1 MPGFMSL
8 GGMTAIADIAVGF
21 DDARARRNALV
32 LAIGQ
37 ALYGSAT
44 VIMFTTAGLIG
55 VQIAPSK
62 AWATLPISAFVIG
75 TAASTIP
82 AAMLMKKIGRRP
94 GFMLGAFAG
103 TIGALIGLYA
113 IYTRDFP
120 LFILAT
126 VLQGV
131 YQAFAQHSR
140 FAAADMASPAFRPK
154 AISWVMTGG
163 VAAGLIGTTLVML
176 TTNLLAPVTFA
187 GCYAAMVI
195 ICMLAV
201 AAMSFVDIPRKE
213 DIAAA
218 AGTVRPLSQILAQP
232 RLVVAVIA
240 ATLSYGMMN
249 LVMTAAPIAM
259 IDCGFTTANAAWVIQ
274 WHVMAM
280 YVPSFFTGQ
289 IIARFGAEKV
299 CATGLILL
307 VCAASAGLLGIS
319 FGHFAV
325 TLILLGLGWNFG
337 FIGGTTLLTDC
348 YRPAEREKV
357 QGLNDFAVFGTVA
370 VASLTSG
377 KLLDWFGWGAVN
389 MAIFPTVAVALSL
402 ILWIMLKRRRTA

>member
-1 MPGFMSL
+1 MS
-8 GGMTAIADIAVGF
+8 TAEITAQF
-21 DDARARRNALV
+21 DDLRARRNAIV

-75 TAASTIP
+75 TAVSTIP
-82 AAMLMKKIGRRP
+82 AAMLMRTIGRRP

-103 TIGALIGLYA
+103 TIGALIGVYA
-113 IYTRDFP
+113 IYTRDFQ

-163 VAAGLIGTTLVML
+163 VAAGLLGTSLVMF
-176 TTNLLAPVTFA
+176 TTDLLAPVTFA
-187 GCYAAMVI
+187 GCYAAMAVI
-195 ICMLAV
+195 CTLAIGV
-201 AAMSFVDIPRKE
+201 LAFVDIPRKE
-213 DIAAA
+213 ETVS
-218 AGTVRPLSQILAQP
+218 AGDARPLAEIVKQP
-232 RLVVAVIA
+232 RLIVAVIA

-259 IDCGFTTANAAWVIQ
+259 IDCGFTTTTAAWAIQ

-280 YVPSFFTGQ
+280 FVPSFFTGQ
-289 IIARFGAEKV
+289 IIARVGAER
-299 CATGLILL
+299 
-307 VCAASAGLLGIS
+307 VCAAGLLLLAAAATAGLLGIS

-325 TLILLGLGWNFG
+325 NLILLGLGWNFG
-337 FIGGTTLLTDC
+337 FIGGTTLLTEC
-348 YRPAEREKV
+348 YRPAERERV

-370 VASLTSG
+370 IASLTSG
-377 KLLDWFGWGAVN
+377 KLLDWFGWASVNIAVY
-389 MAIFPTVAVALSL
+389 PTVVVALSL
-402 ILWIMLKRRRTA
+402 ILWIMLKRRRRAVAN

>member
-1 MPGFMSL
+1 MS
-8 GGMTAIADIAVGF
+8 TAEITVGF
-21 DDARARRNALV
+21 DDLRARRNAMV
-32 LAIGQ
+32 LAVGQ

-75 TAASTIP
+75 TAVSTIP
-82 AAMLMKKIGRRP
+82 AAMLMKRIGRRP

-113 IYTRDFP
+113 IYARSFP

-140 FAAADMASPAFRPK
+140 FAAADMASPSFRPR

-163 VAAGLIGTTLVML
+163 VAAGLIGTSLVMF
-176 TTNLLAPVTFA
+176 TTDLLAPVTFA
-187 GCYAAMVI
+187 GCYAAMVV
-195 ICMLAV
+195 ICTLAIGV
-201 AAMSFVDIPRKE
+201 MSFVDIPRQE
-213 DIAAA
+213 AAA
-218 AGTVRPLSQILAQP
+218 TRGATRPLPEILKQP

-259 IDCGFTTANAAWVIQ
+259 LDCGFTTANAAWVIQ
-274 WHVMAM
+274 WHVFAM
-280 YVPSFFTGQ
+280 FVPSFFTGQ

-299 CATGLILL
+299 CATGLMLL
-307 VCAASAGLLGIS
+307 ACAALAGLHGIS

-370 VASLTSG
+370 IASLTSG
-377 KLLDWFGWGAVN
+377 KLLDWFGWASVN
-389 MAIFPTVAVALSL
+389 IAIFPTVALALSL
-402 ILWIMLKRRRTA
+402 ILWVSLRPRRA

>member
-1 MPGFMSL
+1 MS
-8 GGMTAIADIAVGF
+8 AADIALQF
-21 DDARARRNALV
+21 DDVRARRNAII

-75 TAASTIP
+75 TALSTIP
-82 AAMLMKKIGRRP
+82 AAMLMKRIGRRP
-94 GFMLGAFAG
+94 GFMMGAFAG
-103 TIGALIGLYA
+103 TLGALIGVYA

-140 FAAADMASPAFRPK
+140 FAAADMASPAFRPR

-163 VAAGLIGTTLVML
+163 VAAGLFGTSLVML
-176 TTNLLAPVTFA
+176 TTDLLAPVTFA

-195 ICMLAV
+195 ICTLAIGV
-201 AAMSFVDIPRKE
+201 MSFVDIPHKE
-213 DIAAA
+213 DAVVSGGAA
-218 AGTVRPLSQILAQP
+218 RPLREILKQP
-232 RLVVAVIA
+232 RLLVAMIA

-259 IDCGFTTANAAWVIQ
+259 IDCGFTTQSAAWVIQ
-274 WHVMAM
+274 WHVFAM
-280 YVPSFFTGQ
+280 FVPSFFTGQ
-289 IIARFGAEKV
+289 IISRFGAEKV
-299 CATGLILL
+299 CASGLLL
-307 VCAASAGLLGIS
+307 LAGAGVAGLLGIS

-325 TLILLGLGWNFG
+325 NLILLGLGWNFG

-348 YRPAEREKV
+348 YRPAERERV

-377 KLLDWFGWGAVN
+377 KLLDWFGWASVNIAV
-389 MAIFPTVAVALSL
+389 FPTVALALSL
-402 ILWIMLKRRRTA
+402 ILWIMLRRRNSAR

>member
-1 MPGFMSL
+1 
-8 GGMTAIADIAVGF
+8 MTAQF
-21 DDARARRNALV
+21 DDLRARRNAIV

-75 TAASTIP
+75 TALTTIP
-82 AAMLMKKIGRRP
+82 AAMLMRVIGRRP
-94 GFMLGAFAG
+94 GFMLGACAG
-103 TIGALIGLYA
+103 TIGALIGIYA
-113 IYTRDFP
+113 IYTRSFP

-163 VAAGLIGTTLVML
+163 VAAGLLGTSLVMF
-176 TTNLLAPVTFA
+176 TTDLLAPVTFA
-187 GCYAAMVI
+187 GCYAAMAV
-195 ICMLAV
+195 ICMLAIGV
-201 AAMSFVDIPRKE
+201 MGFVDIPRKE
-213 DIAAA
+213 KTVA
-218 AGTVRPLSQILAQP
+218 AGDARPLAEIVRQP
-232 RLVVAVIA
+232 RLIVAVIA

-259 IDCGFTTANAAWVIQ
+259 IDCGFSTITAAWAIQ
-274 WHVMAM
+274 WHVLAM
-280 YVPSFFTGQ
+280 FVPSFFTGQ
-289 IIARFGAEKV
+289 LIARFGAERI
-299 CATGLILL
+299 CAIGLLL
-307 VCAASAGLLGIS
+307 LAAAATAGLLGIS
-319 FGHFAV
+319 FGNFAV
-325 TLILLGLGWNFG
+325 NLILLGLGWNFG
-337 FIGGTTLLTDC
+337 FIGGTTLLTNC
-348 YRPAEREKV
+348 YRPSERERV

-370 VASLTSG
+370 IASLTSG
-377 KLLDWFGWGAVN
+377 KLLDWFGWASVNIAV
-389 MAIFPTVAVALSL
+389 FPTVVVALSL
-402 ILWIMLKRRRTA
+402 ILWITLRRRAVIRAAE

>member
-1 MPGFMSL
+1 MS
-8 GGMTAIADIAVGF
+8 TAEITAGF
-21 DDARARRNALV
+21 DDLRARRNAIV

-75 TAASTIP
+75 TALSTIP
-82 AAMLMKKIGRRP
+82 AAMLMRAIGRRP

-103 TIGALIGLYA
+103 TIGALIGVYA
-113 IYTRDFP
+113 IYTRNFQ

-163 VAAGLIGTTLVML
+163 VAAGLLGTSLVMF
-176 TTNLLAPVTFA
+176 TTDLLAPVTFA
-187 GCYAAMVI
+187 GCYAAMAVI
-195 ICMLAV
+195 CTLAIGV
-201 AAMSFVDIPRKE
+201 LAFVDIPRQE
-213 DIAAA
+213 E
-218 AGTVRPLSQILAQP
+218 TVKTGEARPLGEILKQP
-232 RLVVAVIA
+232 RLIVAVIA

-259 IDCGFTTANAAWVIQ
+259 IDCGFTTTTAAWAIQ

-280 YVPSFFTGQ
+280 FVPSFFTGQ
-289 IIARFGAEKV
+289 IIARVGAERV
-299 CATGLILL
+299 CATGLLL
-307 VCAASAGLLGIS
+307 LAGAATAGLLGIS

-325 TLILLGLGWNFG
+325 NLILLGLGWNFG
-337 FIGGTTLLTDC
+337 FIGGTTLLTEC
-348 YRPAEREKV
+348 YRPAERERV

-370 VASLTSG
+370 IASLTSG
-377 KLLDWFGWGAVN
+377 KLLDWFGWASVNIAVY
-389 MAIFPTVAVALSL
+389 PTVVVALSL
-402 ILWIMLKRRRTA
+402 ILWIMLRRRSKAVAD

>member
-1 MPGFMSL
+1 MS
-8 GGMTAIADIAVGF
+8 TADISIQF
-21 DDARARRNALV
+21 DDVRARRNAIV

-75 TAASTIP
+75 TAVATIP
-82 AAMLMKKIGRRP
+82 AAMLMRKIGRRP
-94 GFMLGAFAG
+94 GFMLGACAG
-103 TIGALIGLYA
+103 TIGALIGVYA
-113 IYTRDFP
+113 IYERNFP

-126 VLQGV
+126 VLQGI

-163 VAAGLIGTTLVML
+163 VAAGLLGTSLVMF
-176 TTNLLAPVTFA
+176 TTDLLAPVTFA
-187 GCYAAMVI
+187 GCYAAMVV
-195 ICMLAV
+195 ICALAIGV
-201 AAMSFVDIPRKE
+201 LGLVDIPHRE
-213 DIAAA
+213 DSAIASD
-218 AGTVRPLSQILAQP
+218 GRPLREILRQP
-232 RLVVAVIA
+232 RLIVAVIA

-259 IDCGFTTANAAWVIQ
+259 IDCGFTTASAAWAIQ
-274 WHVMAM
+274 WHVLAM
-280 YVPSFFTGQ
+280 FVPSFFTGQ
-289 IIARFGAEKV
+289 IIARFGAERV
-299 CATGLILL
+299 CATGLLL
-307 VCAASAGLLGIS
+307 LACAALAGLLGIS

-325 TLILLGLGWNFG
+325 NLILLGLGWNFG
-337 FIGGTTLLTDC
+337 FIGGTTLLTEC
-348 YRPAEREKV
+348 YRPAEREKI
-357 QGLNDFAVFGTVA
+357 QGLNDFAIFGTVA

-377 KLLDWFGWGAVN
+377 KLLDWFGWASVNIAV
-389 MAIFPTVAVALSL
+389 FPTVALALSL
-402 ILWIMLKRRRTA
+402 ILWVMMKPRRA

>member
-1 MPGFMSL
+1 
-8 GGMTAIADIAVGF
+8 MTTADIALQF
-21 DDARARRNALV
+21 DDARARRNALI
-32 LAIGQ
+32 LAVGQ

-75 TAASTIP
+75 TAVTTIP

-113 IYTRDFP
+113 VFTRDFP

-187 GCYAAMVI
+187 GGYAAMVV
-195 ICMLAV
+195 ICALAIL
-201 AAMSFVDIPRKE
+201 AMSLVDIPRHE
-213 DIAAA
+213 DRAAA
-218 AGTVRPLSQILAQP
+218 LGATRPLLEIASQP
-232 RLVVAVIA
+232 RFLVAVVA

-289 IIARFGAEKV
+289 IIVRVGAEKV
-299 CATGLILL
+299 CATGLFLL
-307 VCAASAGLLGIS
+307 ACAATAGLLGIS

-325 TLILLGLGWNFG
+325 TLVLLGLGWNFG
-337 FIGGTTLLTDC
+337 FIGGTTLLTQC
-348 YRPAEREKV
+348 YRPEEREKV

-370 VASLTSG
+370 IASLTSG
-377 KLLDWFGWGAVN
+377 KLLAWFGWASVN
-389 MAIFPTVAVALSL
+389 IAIFPPIAVALTL
-402 ILWIMLKRRRTA
+402 ILWLMFRRRPA

>member
-1 MPGFMSL
+1 MS
-8 GGMTAIADIAVGF
+8 TADITIGF

-32 LAIGQ
+32 LAVGQ

-75 TAASTIP
+75 TAATTIP

-94 GFMLGAFAG
+94 GFMLGACAG

-113 IYTRDFP
+113 IFARDFP

-140 FAAADMASPAFRPK
+140 FAAADMASPSFRPK

-163 VAAGLIGTTLVML
+163 VAAGLIGTSLVML

-187 GCYAAMVI
+187 GCYAAMVV
-195 ICMLAV
+195 ICALAI

-213 DIAAA
+213 ESAAVIGA
-218 AGTVRPLSQILAQP
+218 TRPLPEIVRQP
-232 RLVVAVIA
+232 RFIVAVIA

-289 IIARFGAEKV
+289 IILRFGAERV
-299 CATGLILL
+299 CATGLALL
-307 VCAASAGLLGIS
+307 GCAATAGLLGIS

-337 FIGGTTLLTDC
+337 FIGGTTLLTEC

-389 MAIFPTVAVALSL
+389 TAIFPMVAVALSL
-402 ILWIMLKRRRTA
+402 ILWVTLRRRRA

>member
-1 MPGFMSL
+1 MS
-8 GGMTAIADIAVGF
+8 TAEITAGF
-21 DDARARRNALV
+21 DDPRARRNAVV

-75 TAASTIP
+75 TAVTTIP
-82 AAMLMKKIGRRP
+82 AAMLMKRIGRRP
-94 GFMLGAFAG
+94 GFMLGACAG
-103 TIGALIGLYA
+103 TIGALVGLYA
-113 IYTRDFP
+113 IYARSFP

-126 VLQGV
+126 VLLGV

-163 VAAGLIGTTLVML
+163 VAAGLIGTSLVMF
-176 TTNLLAPVTFA
+176 TTDLLAPVTFA
-187 GCYAAMVI
+187 GCYAAMIVI
-195 ICMLAV
+195 CTLAIGV
-201 AAMSFVDIPRKE
+201 MGLVDIPLRDE
-213 DIAAA
+213 TAARGA
-218 AGTVRPLSQILAQP
+218 TRPLREIVRQP
-232 RLVVAVIA
+232 RLIVAVIA

-274 WHVMAM
+274 WHVFAM
-280 YVPSFFTGQ
+280 FVPSFFTGQ

-299 CATGLILL
+299 CATGLLL
-307 VCAASAGLLGIS
+307 LGCAALAGLHGIS

-325 TLILLGLGWNFG
+325 NLILLGLGWNFG

-348 YRPAEREKV
+348 YRPSEREKV
-357 QGLNDFAVFGTVA
+357 QGLNDLAVFGTVA

-377 KLLDWFGWGAVN
+377 KLLDWFGWASVN
-389 MAIFPTVAVALSL
+389 IAIFPTVAVALSL
-402 ILWIMLKRRRTA
+402 ILWVMLRRRAA

>member
-1 MPGFMSL
+1 
-8 GGMTAIADIAVGF
+8 MTTADITYGF

-32 LAIGQ
+32 LATGQ

-75 TAASTIP
+75 TAVSTIP

-94 GFMLGAFAG
+94 GFMLGAAAG

-113 IYTRDFP
+113 IYARDFQ

-140 FAAADMASPAFRPK
+140 FAAADMSSPAFRPK

-163 VAAGLIGTTLVML
+163 VAAGLIGTSIVML
-176 TTNLLAPVTFA
+176 TSNLLAPVTFA
-187 GCYAAMVI
+187 GCYAAMIVI
-195 ICMLAV
+195 CALAIV
-201 AAMSFVDIPRKE
+201 AMGFVDIPRKE
-213 DIAAA
+213 ATVAVAA
-218 AGTVRPLSQILAQP
+218 TRPLPQILKQP
-232 RLVVAVIA
+232 RLIVAVIA

-259 IDCGFTTANAAWVIQ
+259 IDCGFTTASAAWVIQ
-274 WHVMAM
+274 WHVLAM

-289 IIARFGAEKV
+289 IIVRFGAEKI
-299 CATGLILL
+299 CATGLVLL
-307 VCAASAGLLGIS
+307 GCAAVAGLLGIS

-325 TLILLGLGWNFG
+325 NLILLGLGWNFG
-337 FIGGTTLLTDC
+337 FIGGTTLLTEC
-348 YRPAEREKV
+348 YRPAEREKI

-377 KLLDWFGWGAVN
+377 KLLDWFGWAAVN
-389 MAIFPTVAVALSL
+389 IAIFPPVVLALAL
-402 ILWIMLKRRRTA
+402 ILWALAKRHRTA

>member
-1 MPGFMSL
+1 V
-8 GGMTAIADIAVGF
+8 TTADITMAF
-21 DDARARRNALV
+21 DDVRARHNALV

-75 TAASTIP
+75 TAVTTIP
-82 AAMLMKKIGRRP
+82 AAMLMKKFGRRP
-94 GFMLGAFAG
+94 GFMFGAFAG

-113 IYTRDFP
+113 IYQRDFP

-140 FAAADMASPAFRPK
+140 FAAADMASPAYRPK

-163 VAAGLIGTTLVML
+163 VAAGLIGTTIVMF

-201 AAMSFVDIPRKE
+201 AAMSFVNIPRKE
-213 DIAAA
+213 GRAAA
-218 AGTVRPLSQILAQP
+218 IGTTRPLIEIVKQP
-232 RLVVAVIA
+232 RFLVAVIA

-259 IDCGFTTANAAWVIQ
+259 IDCGFSTANAAWVIQ

-280 YVPSFFTGQ
+280 YVPSFFTGR
-289 IIARFGAEKV
+289 IILRFGAERV
-299 CATGLILL
+299 CTTGLLL
-307 VCAASAGLLGIS
+307 LGCAATAGVLGIS

-325 TLILLGLGWNFG
+325 TLVLLGLGWNFG
-337 FIGGTTLLTDC
+337 FIGGTTLLTEC

-377 KLLDWFGWGAVN
+377 KLLAWFGWGAVN
-389 MAIFPTVAVALSL
+389 TAIFPTVAVALSL
-402 ILWIMLKRRRTA
+402 ILWNMLRRHRIA

>member
-1 MPGFMSL
+1 
-8 GGMTAIADIAVGF
+8 
-21 DDARARRNALV
+21 
-32 LAIGQ
+32 
-37 ALYGSAT
+37 
-44 VIMFTTAGLIG
+44 
-55 VQIAPSK
+55 
-62 AWATLPISAFVIG
+62 
-75 TAASTIP
+75 
-82 AAMLMKKIGRRP
+82 MLMKRIGRRP

-103 TIGALIGLYA
+103 TIGAFVGLYA
-113 IYTRDFP
+113 IYARSFP

-163 VAAGLIGTTLVML
+163 VAAGLIGTSLVMF
-176 TTNLLAPVTFA
+176 TTDLLAPVTFA
-187 GCYAAMVI
+187 GCYAAMIVI
-195 ICMLAV
+195 CTLAIGV
-201 AAMSFVDIPRKE
+201 MGLVDIPLWDE
-213 DIAAA
+213 TAAR
-218 AGTVRPLSQILAQP
+218 GTTRPLREIVRQP
-232 RLVVAVIA
+232 RLIVAVIA

-274 WHVMAM
+274 WHVFAM
-280 YVPSFFTGQ
+280 FVPSFFTGQ
-289 IIARFGAEKV
+289 IIARFGAERV
-299 CATGLILL
+299 CATGLLL
-307 VCAASAGLLGIS
+307 LGCAALAGLHGIS

-325 TLILLGLGWNFG
+325 NLILLGLGWNFG

-377 KLLDWFGWGAVN
+377 KLLDWFGWASVN
-389 MAIFPTVAVALSL
+389 IAIFPTVAVALSL
-402 ILWIMLKRRRTA
+402 ILWVMLRRRAA

>member
-1 MPGFMSL
+1 MS
-8 GGMTAIADIAVGF
+8 AADITAYF
-21 DDARARRNALV
+21 DDSSARRNALI
-32 LAIGQ
+32 LATGQ

-75 TAASTIP
+75 TALSTIP
-82 AAMLMKKIGRRP
+82 AAMLMKRIGRRP
-94 GFMLGAFAG
+94 GFMLGACAG
-103 TIGALIGLYA
+103 TIGAMVGVYA
-113 IYTRDFP
+113 IYTRSFP

-163 VAAGLIGTTLVML
+163 VAAGLLGTSLVMF
-176 TTNLLAPVTFA
+176 TTDLLAPVTFA
-187 GCYAAMVI
+187 GCYAAMVV
-195 ICMLAV
+195 ICALAIGV
-201 AAMSFVDIPRKE
+201 MGFVDIPRRE
-213 DIAAA
+213 ESAASGA
-218 AGTVRPLSQILAQP
+218 ARPLPEILKQP
-232 RLVVAVIA
+232 RLLVAMIA

-259 IDCGFTTANAAWVIQ
+259 IDCGFTTSNAAWVIQ
-274 WHVMAM
+274 WHVLAM
-280 YVPSFFTGQ
+280 FVPSFFTGQ
-289 IIARFGAEKV
+289 IIARVGAEKV

-307 VCAASAGLLGIS
+307 GCAATAGLLGIS
-319 FGHFAV
+319 FGNFAV
-325 TLILLGLGWNFG
+325 NLILLGLGWNFG

-348 YRPAEREKV
+348 YRPSEREKI

-370 VASLTSG
+370 VGSLISG
-377 KLLDWFGWGAVN
+377 KLLDWFGWSSVNLAV
-389 MAIFPTVAVALSL
+389 FPIGAVALSL
-402 ILWIMLKRRRTA
+402 ILWAMTKRNSLAIKAAD

>member
-1 MPGFMSL
+1 MS
-8 GGMTAIADIAVGF
+8 TADIAIEF
-21 DDARARRNALV
+21 DDLRARRNALV

-75 TAASTIP
+75 TAVTTIP
-82 AAMLMKKIGRRP
+82 AAMLMKRIGRRP

-103 TIGALIGLYA
+103 TVGALIGLFA
-113 IYTRDFP
+113 IYARDFP

-140 FAAADMASPAFRPK
+140 FAAADMASPVFRPK

-163 VAAGLIGTTLVML
+163 VAAGLVGTSIVML
-176 TTNLLAPVTFA
+176 TTDLLAPVTFA
-187 GCYAAMVI
+187 GCYAAMVV
-195 ICMLAV
+195 ICALAI

-213 DIAAA
+213 DSVATGVA
-218 AGTVRPLSQILAQP
+218 RPLIEILSQP
-232 RLVVAVIA
+232 RFIVAVIA
-240 ATLSYGMMN
+240 ATLSYGVMN

-259 IDCGFTTANAAWVIQ
+259 IDCGFTTAGAAWAIQ
-274 WHVMAM
+274 WHVLAM
-280 YVPSFFTGQ
+280 FVPSFFTGH
-289 IIARFGAEKV
+289 IITRFGAEKV
-299 CATGLILL
+299 CATGLALL
-307 VCAASAGLLGIS
+307 AAAAAAGLAGIS

-325 TLILLGLGWNFG
+325 NLILLGLGWNFG
-337 FIGGTTLLTDC
+337 FIGGTTLLTEC

-370 VASLTSG
+370 VASLSSG
-377 KLLDWFGWGAVN
+377 KLLDWFGWASVNIAVL
-389 MAIFPTVAVALSL
+389 PTVALALSL
-402 ILWIMLKRRRTA
+402 ILWAMIKRRNA

>member
-1 MPGFMSL
+1 LS
-8 GGMTAIADIAVGF
+8 TADIAIGF

-32 LAIGQ
+32 LAVGQ

-75 TAASTIP
+75 TAATTIP

-94 GFMLGAFAG
+94 GFMFGACAG
-103 TIGALIGLYA
+103 TVGALIGLYA
-113 IYTRDFP
+113 IFARDFP

-140 FAAADMASPAFRPK
+140 FAAADMASPAFRAK

-187 GCYAAMVI
+187 GCYAAMVV
-195 ICMLAV
+195 ICMLAI
-201 AAMSFVDIPRKE
+201 AAMSFVDIPRKAE
-213 DIAAA
+213 LAAA
-218 AGTVRPLSQILAQP
+218 AGTTRPLFEIVSQP
-232 RLVVAVIA
+232 RFIVAVIA

-289 IIARFGAEKV
+289 IIVRFGAERV
-299 CATGLILL
+299 CATGLLL
-307 VCAASAGLLGIS
+307 LGCAATAGVLGIS
-319 FGHFAV
+319 FGHFAISLV
-325 TLILLGLGWNFG
+325 LLGLGWNFG
-337 FIGGTTLLTDC
+337 FIGGTTLLTEC

-370 VASLTSG
+370 IASLTSG
-377 KLLDWFGWGAVN
+377 KLLDWFGWAAVN
-389 MAIFPTVAVALSL
+389 TAIFPMVALALSL
-402 ILWIMLKRRRTA
+402 ILWAMMRRRRA

>member
-1 MPGFMSL
+1 MS
-8 GGMTAIADIAVGF
+8 TADIAIEF
-21 DDARARRNALV
+21 DDLRARRNALV

-75 TAASTIP
+75 TAVSTIP
-82 AAMLMKKIGRRP
+82 AAMLMKRIGRRP

-103 TIGALIGLYA
+103 TIGALIGVYA
-113 IYTRDFP
+113 IYARDFP

-140 FAAADMASPAFRPK
+140 FAAADMASPAYRPK

-163 VAAGLIGTTLVML
+163 VAAGLIGTSIVMV
-176 TTNLLAPVTFA
+176 TTDLLAPVTFA
-187 GCYAAMVI
+187 GCYAAMVV
-195 ICMLAV
+195 ICALAIV
-201 AAMSFVDIPRKE
+201 AMSFVDIPRKAE
-213 DIAAA
+213 TAATGA
-218 AGTVRPLSQILAQP
+218 ARPLIEILSQP
-232 RLVVAVIA
+232 RFIVAVIA

-259 IDCGFTTANAAWVIQ
+259 IDCGFTTASAAWAIQ
-274 WHVMAM
+274 WHVLAM
-280 YVPSFFTGQ
+280 FVPSFFTGY

-299 CATGLILL
+299 CASGLALL
-307 VCAASAGLLGIS
+307 AAAAVAGLAGIS

-325 TLILLGLGWNFG
+325 NLILLGLGWNFG
-337 FIGGTTLLTDC
+337 FIGGTTLLTEC
-348 YRPAEREKV
+348 YRPEEREKV

-370 VASLTSG
+370 VASLSSG
-377 KLLDWFGWGAVN
+377 KLLDWYGWASVNIAVL
-389 MAIFPTVAVALSL
+389 PTVVLALSL
-402 ILWIMLKRRRTA
+402 ILWAMMKRRDV

>member
-1 MPGFMSL
+1 MS
-8 GGMTAIADIAVGF
+8 TAEITAQF
-21 DDARARRNALV
+21 DDDRARRNAIV

-75 TAASTIP
+75 TALSTIP
-82 AAMLMKKIGRRP
+82 AAMLMRAIGRRP

-103 TIGALIGLYA
+103 TIGALIGVYA
-113 IYTRDFP
+113 IYTRNFP

-163 VAAGLIGTTLVML
+163 VAAGLLGTSLVMF
-176 TTNLLAPVTFA
+176 TTDLLAPVTFA
-187 GCYAAMVI
+187 GSYAAMAV
-195 ICMLAV
+195 ICMLAIG
-201 AAMSFVDIPRKE
+201 AMAFVDIPRKE
-213 DIAAA
+213 VRAV
-218 AGTVRPLSQILAQP
+218 AGEARPLRDILKQP
-232 RLVVAVIA
+232 RFIVAVVA

-259 IDCGFTTANAAWVIQ
+259 IDCGFTTTSAAWAIQ
-274 WHVMAM
+274 WHVLAM
-280 YVPSFFTGQ
+280 FVPSFFTGQ
-289 IIARFGAEKV
+289 IIARFGAER
-299 CATGLILL
+299 
-307 VCAASAGLLGIS
+307 VCAAGLLVLAGAATAGLLGIS
-319 FGHFAV
+319 FGNFAV
-325 TLILLGLGWNFG
+325 NLILLGLGWNFG
-337 FIGGTTLLTDC
+337 FIGGTTLLTEC
-348 YRPAEREKV
+348 YRPAERERV
-357 QGLNDFAVFGTVA
+357 QGLNDFVVFGTVA

-377 KLLDWFGWGAVN
+377 KLLDLFGWGSVNIAV
-389 MAIFPTVAVALSL
+389 FPTVAVALSL
-402 ILWIMLKRRRTA
+402 ILWIMLRRRKAIRH

>member
-1 MPGFMSL
+1 
-8 GGMTAIADIAVGF
+8 MTAATPDMLH
-21 DDARARRNALV
+21 DDGRARHNAIV

-75 TAASTIP
+75 TAVTTIP
-82 AAMLMKKIGRRP
+82 AAMLMKRIGRRP
-94 GFMLGAFAG
+94 GFMLGALAG
-103 TIGALIGLYA
+103 TIGALIGVYA
-113 IYTRDFP
+113 IYTRSFP

-140 FAAADMASPAFRPK
+140 FAAADMASPAFRPR

-163 VAAGLIGTTLVML
+163 VAAGLLGTSLVMF
-176 TTNLLAPVTFA
+176 TTDLLAPVTFA
-187 GCYAAMVI
+187 GCYVAMAVI
-195 ICMLAV
+195 CALAIGV
-201 AAMSFVDIPRKE
+201 MGFVDIPQKE
-213 DIAAA
+213 KSVVTGAA
-218 AGTVRPLSQILAQP
+218 RPLSEILKQP
-232 RLVVAVIA
+232 RLLVAMIA

-259 IDCGFTTANAAWVIQ
+259 LDCGFTTANAAWAIQ
-274 WHVMAM
+274 WHVLAM
-280 YVPSFFTGQ
+280 FVPSFFTGQ
-289 IIARFGAEKV
+289 IISHFGAEKV

-307 VCAASAGLLGIS
+307 GGAAVAGLLGIS

-325 TLILLGLGWNFG
+325 NLILLGLGWNFG

-377 KLLDWFGWGAVN
+377 KLLDWFGWASVNIAV
-389 MAIFPTVAVALSL
+389 FPTVAVALSL
-402 ILWIMLKRRRTA
+402 ILWITLRRRSVSR

>member
-1 MPGFMSL
+1 MS
-8 GGMTAIADIAVGF
+8 TAEITAQF
-21 DDARARRNALV
+21 DDLRARRNAIV

-75 TAASTIP
+75 TAVSTIP
-82 AAMLMKKIGRRP
+82 AAMLMRAIGRRP

-103 TIGALIGLYA
+103 TIGALIGVYA
-113 IYTRDFP
+113 IYTRDFQ

-163 VAAGLIGTTLVML
+163 VAAGLLGTSLVMF
-176 TTNLLAPVTFA
+176 TTDLLAPVTFA
-187 GCYAAMVI
+187 GCYAAMAVI
-195 ICMLAV
+195 CTLAIGV
-201 AAMSFVDIPRKE
+201 LAFVDIPRKE
-213 DIAAA
+213 ETVS
-218 AGTVRPLSQILAQP
+218 AGDARPLAEIVKQP
-232 RLVVAVIA
+232 RLIVAVIA

-259 IDCGFTTANAAWVIQ
+259 IDCGFTTTTAAWAIQ

-280 YVPSFFTGQ
+280 FVPSFFTGQ
-289 IIARFGAEKV
+289 IIARVGAER
-299 CATGLILL
+299 
-307 VCAASAGLLGIS
+307 VCAAGLLLLAAAATAGLLGIS

-325 TLILLGLGWNFG
+325 NLILLGLGWNFG
-337 FIGGTTLLTDC
+337 FIGGTTLLTEC
-348 YRPAEREKV
+348 YRPAERERV

-370 VASLTSG
+370 IASLTSG
-377 KLLDWFGWGAVN
+377 KLLDWFGWASVNIAVY
-389 MAIFPTVAVALSL
+389 PTVVVALSL
-402 ILWIMLKRRRTA
+402 ILWIMLKRRRRAVAN

>member
-1 MPGFMSL
+1 MS
-8 GGMTAIADIAVGF
+8 TAEITAQF
-21 DDARARRNALV
+21 DDLRARHNAIV

-75 TAASTIP
+75 TALSTIP
-82 AAMLMKKIGRRP
+82 AAMLMRVIGRRP

-103 TIGALIGLYA
+103 TVGALIGVYA
-113 IYTRDFP
+113 IYTRNFP

-163 VAAGLIGTTLVML
+163 VAAGLLGTSLVMF
-176 TTNLLAPVTFA
+176 TTDLLAPVTFA
-187 GCYAAMVI
+187 GCYAAMAVI
-195 ICMLAV
+195 CTLAIGV
-201 AAMSFVDIPRKE
+201 LAFVDIPRQE
-213 DIAAA
+213 ESVA
-218 AGTVRPLSQILAQP
+218 AGEARPLAEIVRQP
-232 RLVVAVIA
+232 RFIVAVVA

-259 IDCGFTTANAAWVIQ
+259 IDCGFSTTTAAWAIQ

-280 YVPSFFTGQ
+280 FVPSFFTGQ
-289 IIARFGAEKV
+289 IIARFGAERV
-299 CATGLILL
+299 CATGLLL
-307 VCAASAGLLGIS
+307 LAGAATAGLLGIS

-325 TLILLGLGWNFG
+325 NLILLGLGWNFG
-337 FIGGTTLLTDC
+337 FIGGTTLLTNC
-348 YRPAEREKV
+348 YRPAERERV

-370 VASLTSG
+370 IASLTSG
-377 KLLDWFGWGAVN
+377 KLLDWFGWASVNIAV
-389 MAIFPTVAVALSL
+389 FPTVVVALSL
-402 ILWIMLKRRRTA
+402 ILWIMLRRRVVRAAE

>member
-1 MPGFMSL
+1 MS
-8 GGMTAIADIAVGF
+8 TADITFHF
-21 DDARARRNALV
+21 DDLRARRNALV
-32 LAIGQ
+32 LAVGQ

-75 TAASTIP
+75 TAATTIP

-94 GFMLGAFAG
+94 GFMLGACAG

-113 IYTRDFP
+113 IFARDFP

-140 FAAADMASPAFRPK
+140 FAAADMASPSFRPK

-163 VAAGLIGTTLVML
+163 VAAGLIGTSLVML

-187 GCYAAMVI
+187 GCYAAMVV
-195 ICMLAV
+195 ICALAIV
-201 AAMSFVDIPRKE
+201 AMSFVDIPRKE
-213 DIAAA
+213 VNPAAIGA
-218 AGTVRPLSQILAQP
+218 TRPLPEIVKQP
-232 RLVVAVIA
+232 RFIVAVIA

-289 IIARFGAEKV
+289 IILRFGAER
-299 CATGLILL
+299 
-307 VCAASAGLLGIS
+307 VCAAGLALLGCAATAGLLGIS

-325 TLILLGLGWNFG
+325 TLVLLGLGWNFG
-337 FIGGTTLLTDC
+337 FIGGTTLLTEC

-389 MAIFPTVAVALSL
+389 AAIFPMVAVALSL
-402 ILWIMLKRRRTA
+402 ILWVTMRRRRA

>member
-1 MPGFMSL
+1 MS
-8 GGMTAIADIAVGF
+8 TADITFGF
-21 DDARARRNALV
+21 DDTRARRNALV

-75 TAASTIP
+75 TAVTTIP

-94 GFMLGAFAG
+94 GFMLGAGAG

-113 IYTRDFP
+113 IYVRDFQ

-163 VAAGLIGTTLVML
+163 VAAGLIGTSLVML

-187 GCYAAMVI
+187 GCYAAMIV
-195 ICMLAV
+195 ICMLAI
-201 AAMSFVDIPRKE
+201 AAMSFVDIPRQE
-213 DIAAA
+213 DQAVAVGA
-218 AGTVRPLSQILAQP
+218 TRPLLEIVSQP
-232 RLVVAVIA
+232 RFLVAVIA

-289 IIARFGAEKV
+289 IIVRFGAQKV
-299 CATGLILL
+299 CFTGLFLL
-307 VCAASAGLLGIS
+307 ACAATAGILGIS

-325 TLILLGLGWNFG
+325 TLVLLGLGWNFG
-337 FIGGTTLLTDC
+337 FIGGTTLLTEC

-370 VASLTSG
+370 VGSLISG
-377 KLLDWFGWGAVN
+377 KLLAWFGWAAVN
-389 MAIFPTVAVALSL
+389 IAIFPPIAVALTL
-402 ILWIMLKRRRTA
+402 ILWLMLRRRRA

>member
-1 MPGFMSL
+1 
-8 GGMTAIADIAVGF
+8 MTTADIAFQF
-21 DDARARRNALV
+21 DDARARRNALI
-32 LAIGQ
+32 LAVGQ

-75 TAASTIP
+75 TAVTTIP

-113 IYTRDFP
+113 VFARDFP

-163 VAAGLIGTTLVML
+163 VAAGLIGTTLVMF

-187 GCYAAMVI
+187 GCYAAMVV
-195 ICMLAV
+195 ICALAIL
-201 AAMSFVDIPRKE
+201 AMSFVDIPRHE
-213 DIAAA
+213 NRADAS
-218 AGTVRPLSQILAQP
+218 GTTRPLLEIVSQP
-232 RLVVAVIA
+232 RFLVAVVA

-289 IIARFGAEKV
+289 IIVRVGAEKV
-299 CATGLILL
+299 CATGLFLL
-307 VCAASAGLLGIS
+307 ACAATAGLLGIS

-325 TLILLGLGWNFG
+325 TLVLLGLGWNFG
-337 FIGGTTLLTDC
+337 FIGGTTLLTQC
-348 YRPAEREKV
+348 YRPEEREKV

-370 VASLTSG
+370 IASLTSG
-377 KLLDWFGWGAVN
+377 KLLAWFGWASVN
-389 MAIFPTVAVALSL
+389 IAIFPPIAVALTL
-402 ILWIMLKRRRTA
+402 ILWLMFRRRPA

>member
-1 MPGFMSL
+1 
-8 GGMTAIADIAVGF
+8 MTTADITAGF
-21 DDARARRNALV
+21 DDLRARRNAIV

-75 TAASTIP
+75 TALTTIP
-82 AAMLMKKIGRRP
+82 AAMLMKRIGRRP
-94 GFMLGAFAG
+94 GFMLGALAG

-113 IYTRDFP
+113 IYARSFP

-163 VAAGLIGTTLVML
+163 VAAGLIGTSLVMF
-176 TTNLLAPVTFA
+176 TTDLLAPVTFA
-187 GCYAAMVI
+187 GCYAAMIVI
-195 ICMLAV
+195 CTLAIAV
-201 AAMSFVDIPRKE
+201 MGFVDIPHEEKV
-213 DIAAA
+213 
-218 AGTVRPLSQILAQP
+218 AGKGATRPWPEILKQP
-232 RLVVAVIA
+232 RLIVAVIA

-274 WHVMAM
+274 WHVFAM
-280 YVPSFFTGQ
+280 FVPSFFTGQ

-299 CATGLILL
+299 CATGLLL
-307 VCAASAGLLGIS
+307 LGCAALAGLHGIS

-325 TLILLGLGWNFG
+325 NLILLGLGWNFG

-377 KLLDWFGWGAVN
+377 KLLDWFGWASVN
-389 MAIFPTVAVALSL
+389 IAIFPTVAVALSL
-402 ILWIMLKRRRTA
+402 ILWVMLRRRAA

>member
-1 MPGFMSL
+1 MS
-8 GGMTAIADIAVGF
+8 TADISVQF
-21 DDARARRNALV
+21 DDMRARRNAIV

-75 TAASTIP
+75 TAAATIP
-82 AAMLMKKIGRRP
+82 AAMLMRRIGRRP

-103 TIGALIGLYA
+103 MIGALIGIYA
-113 IYTRDFP
+113 IYARDFP

-140 FAAADMASPAFRPK
+140 FAAADMSSPAFRPK

-163 VAAGLIGTTLVML
+163 VAAGLLGTSVVMF
-176 TTNLLAPVTFA
+176 TTDLLAPVTFA
-187 GCYAAMVI
+187 GCYVAMVV
-195 ICMLAV
+195 ICAAAIAV
-201 AAMSFVDIPRKE
+201 MGFVDIPRRE
-213 DIAAA
+213 ESFV
-218 AGTVRPLSQILAQP
+218 AGAGRSLPEILRQP
-232 RLVVAVIA
+232 RFIVAVIA

-259 IDCGFTTANAAWVIQ
+259 IDCGFTTESAAWVIQ
-274 WHVMAM
+274 WHVLAM
-280 YVPSFFTGQ
+280 FVPSFFTGQ

-299 CATGLILL
+299 CAIGLLL
-307 VCAASAGLLGIS
+307 LACAAIAGLLGIS

-325 TLILLGLGWNFG
+325 NLILLGLGWNFG
-337 FIGGTTLLTDC
+337 FIGGTTLLTEC

-370 VASLTSG
+370 IASLTSG
-377 KLLDWFGWGAVN
+377 KLLDWFGWASVN
-389 MAIFPTVAVALSL
+389 IAIFPPIALALSL
-402 ILWIMLKRRRTA
+402 ILWIMLKRRVA

>member
-1 MPGFMSL
+1 MSTAE
-8 GGMTAIADIAVGF
+8 MTVHF
-21 DDARARRNALV
+21 DDLRARRNAIV

-75 TAASTIP
+75 TALSTIP
-82 AAMLMKKIGRRP
+82 AAMLMRLIGRRP
-94 GFMLGAFAG
+94 GFMLGACAG
-103 TIGALIGLYA
+103 TVGALVGVYA
-113 IYTRDFP
+113 IFTRNFQ

-163 VAAGLIGTTLVML
+163 VAAGLLGTSLVMF
-176 TTNLLAPVTFA
+176 TTDLLAPVTFA
-187 GCYAAMVI
+187 GCYAAMAVI
-195 ICMLAV
+195 CTLAIGV
-201 AAMSFVDIPRKE
+201 LAFVDIPRKE
-213 DIAAA
+213 ETAARGEA
-218 AGTVRPLSQILAQP
+218 RPLSEILRQP
-232 RLVVAVIA
+232 RLIVAVIA

-259 IDCGFTTANAAWVIQ
+259 IDCGFTTSTAAWAIQ
-274 WHVMAM
+274 WHVLAM
-280 YVPSFFTGQ
+280 FVPSFFTGQ
-289 IIARFGAEKV
+289 IIARFGAERV
-299 CATGLILL
+299 CASGLLL
-307 VCAASAGLLGIS
+307 LACAATAGLLGIS
-319 FGHFAV
+319 FGNFAV
-325 TLILLGLGWNFG
+325 NLILLGLGWNFG
-337 FIGGTTLLTDC
+337 FIGGTTLLTEC
-348 YRPAEREKV
+348 YRPAERERV

-370 VASLTSG
+370 IASLTSG
-377 KLLDWFGWGAVN
+377 KLLDWFGWASVNIAVY
-389 MAIFPTVAVALSL
+389 PTVVVALSL
-402 ILWIMLKRRRTA
+402 ILWIMLRRRSVKV